1 MIGEFYSR
9 TLLYMHKLLSVA
21 PILREMM
28 LGSNNII
35 NTTSTNQPPVEH
47 TQYYVHITMTDKK
60 LLDAHK
66 LFLNGMHKV
75 DTTQYMWTK
84 SADDLVLPK
93 NDNGCQCYE
102 KLVFCGYDT
111 FVERDIFK
119 LWPGKYVDTMGD
131 EIEGD
136 SPCNPVNPSF
146 TKFPDQCQEY
156 AKLKSYMLAN
166 IEINFPKADEAIL
179 HFRRSVLI
187 ERARS
192 SSDNHNGDT
201 KEWTIV
207 GLTQRQSRR
216 KWLNL
221 PSIIEDCNA
230 KFYNLKVVCTQ
241 VNVEGSTSP
250 NEQFILHRSM
260 DALVGIHGAQL
271 TQATLLSGGS
281 HILELLPWIPVS
293 VYRPVLN
300 NYERAILSHPFS
312 YRSMRKVDGQNELI
326 DQLHWVSSFTILI
339 SIITDTV

>member
-21 PILREMM
+21 PTIRKMM
-28 LGSNNII
+28 LESNNMI
-35 NTTSTNQPPVEH
+35 NTTSTNQPPVEN

-66 LFLNGMHKV
+66 LFLTGMHELN
-75 DTTQYMWTK
+75 TTQYMWTK
-84 SADDLVLPK
+84 SAGDLVLPE

-102 KLVFCGYDT
+102 KIVFCGYDT
-111 FVERDIFK
+111 YAERDIFK
-119 LWPGKYVDTMGD
+119 LWPGKYVDTLGD

-156 AKLKSYMLAN
+156 AKLKSYVLAN
-166 IEINFPKADEAIL
+166 IETNYPKSNEAIM
-179 HFRRSVLI
+179 HFRRSVLM

-192 SSDNHNGDT
+192 INGNYNGDT
-201 KEWTIV
+201 KEWAIV
-207 GLTQRQSRR
+207 GLTQRYSRR

-221 PSIIEDCNA
+221 PSIIEDCNT
-230 KFYNLKVVCTQ
+230 KFYDQKVVCVE

-250 NEQFILHRSM
+250 EEQFILHAAM

-271 TQATLLSGGS
+271 TQAILLSSGS

-293 VYRPVLN
+293 VYRLH
-300 NYERAILSHPFS
+300 S
-312 YRSMRKVDGQNELI
+312 EL
-326 DQLHWVSSFTILI
+326 
-339 SIITDTV
+339 